1 MYKEDLE
8 NIYGELKQR
17 KKKEKDKQVISIIDS
32 EEEEELGRKRDIIN
46 ITNNVD
52 NLIDDGLNIV
62 LESLKF
68 KHFPELDVVRIKDF
82 RGFKLNP
89 NSVDEIII
97 DVLDMYSLED
107 SFVILNNILPSL
119 RMGGEVYIEG
129 NSLKNILDFYFT
141 PGENN
146 NNTITLN
153 TLMLGVRKLFYGKNS
168 VIIPELL
175 VEILNANNIK
185 SIMTKDSGIRVMV
198 KGLKSG
204 DLNEFKYMIK

>member
-1 MYKEDLE
+1 MYKEDIE
-8 NIYGELKQR
+8 NIYGELKNR
-17 KKKEKDKQVISIIDS
+17 NKKEKDKAVTSIIDS
-32 EEEEELGRKRDIIN
+32 EGEEELGRKRDIIN

-62 LESLKF
+62 LESFDYDESLG
-68 KHFPELDVVRIKDF
+68 LDVARVKDF

-89 NSVDEIII
+89 DNVDEIII

-107 SFVILNNILPSL
+107 SFIILNNLLPSL
-119 RMGGEVYIEG
+119 RMGGEIYIEG

-175 VEILNANNIK
+175 VEILEANNIK

-204 DLNEFKYMIK
+204 DLNDFKYVIK